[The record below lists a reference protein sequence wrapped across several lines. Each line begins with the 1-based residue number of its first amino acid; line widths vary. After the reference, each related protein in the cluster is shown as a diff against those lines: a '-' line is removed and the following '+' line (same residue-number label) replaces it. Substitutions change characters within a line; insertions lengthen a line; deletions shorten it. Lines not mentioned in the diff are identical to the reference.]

1 MGKLKKLLFAQYNR
15 FPPCIHN
22 IAKYA
27 CKKYFIFQEKNYL
40 FFIRSQQLIL
50 PEWRCISSKIFSWRL
65 AFTTSFW
72 FLIKQPF
79 LLISYFLAVANQL
92 LLEVFR
98 FFGILFFN
106 KYCLTWLYKRSS
118 IVIFLEE
125 TPPTELNF
133 SEQLFCIQWQKWTRS
148 SKINIF

>member
-1 MGKLKKLLFAQYNR
+1 MGKLKKLLFAQYNHFR
-15 FPPCIHN
+15 PVYTTSRN
-22 IAKYA
+22 TLV
-27 CKKYFIFQEKNYL
+27 KKFYISRKNYL

-65 AFTTSFW
+65 ALTTSFW

-106 KYCLTWLYKRSS
+106 KYCLTWLYRRSS
-118 IVIFLEE
+118 IVVFLRNTTDRIEFLW
-125 TPPTELNF
+125 TAVF
-133 SEQLFCIQWQKWTRS
+133 YSMKKWTRS